1 MKVLKRAYFR
11 TTPKTTQFWG
21 PKNGRFFRTAKN
33 GLIFGPKKEALFSA
47 QKKRPKNGRFLGLEK
62 AAILD
67 TEDTRFFIILYKN
80 TINIYRILLLKPHEN
95 HQISYN
101 FIVL

>member
-1 MKVLKRAYFR
+1 MAAFSEP
-11 TTPKTTQFWG
+11 PKM
-21 PKNGRFFRTAKN
+21 
-33 GLIFGPKKEALFSA
+33 ALFSA
-47 QKKRPKNGRFLGLEK
+47 PKKRPYFRPKKRPKNGRFLGLEK

-95 HQISYN
+95 LQISLN
-101 FIVL
+101 FTHL